1 MPNIIKYPLDP
12 TGVSVTNL
20 VQGEQHILVN
30 RPIRCIATNYGSYYA
45 NSMVITDLSNNKI
58 LNINQ
63 WYPGELYDVPTALYG
78 QPIYALV
85 VITDATVGNTI
96 SIQYQAVGGEFS
108 TSETALVNLLETLNL
123 DNRPV
128 SWPNIILKPTEYP
141 PSEHLHDAG
150 DVYGFEYVVHALE
163 RVKSAIEFGSGIYQD
178 KLYAYVD
185 IETNRATAVEN
196 SLINTSTDSIS
207 DEIAR
212 AEAAESILSANLA
225 TLLSTVGTLSTVA
238 HTGDYNNL
246 INIPVA
252 VHVPSNISAFT
263 NDVGYQTAS
272 QVTSSVNTAVGT
284 LSTVAH
290 TGDYNNL
297 INIPVAVHVP
307 SNISAFINDV
317 GYIATNGR
325 AVLGNGSAA
334 NPSLAFASDGAIDTG
349 FFWKQDGYT
358 HITNNG
364 LESGYFGPGGILNM
378 YGAVTA
384 VSFNGV
390 LYGNAA
396 TATNVDWSGVVNRP
410 SGVSAFTNDVG
421 YQTASQVTS
430 SINTAVG
437 TLSTV
442 AHTGDYNNL
451 INIPVAVGVPTNVS
465 AFTNDVGYQ
474 TASQVTSSINNQ
486 INTSIPT
493 NISAFTNDS
502 GYLTAS
508 ALGNGVTSLTLGIKN
523 ITTSYITVLS
533 DATYGTNI
541 GNLITC
547 SAATAIAIIIPLN
560 SSVNYPIGASL
571 QVVAL
576 GAGKVTFVGGGGVT
590 INSPGGLLSIG
601 AQYAAVSLIQVSTNV
616 WILIGQLSSD
626 SNWLV

>member
-30 RPIRCIATNYGSYYA
+30 RPIRCIATNYGGYYA

-196 SLINTSTDSIS
+196 SLINASTGSIS

-212 AEAAESILSANLA
+212 AKAAESILSANLA

-246 INIPVA
+246 INKPVA
-252 VHVPSNISAFT
+252 VSVPT
-263 NDVGYQTAS
+263 
-272 QVTSSVNTAVGT
+272 
-284 LSTVAH
+284 
-290 TGDYNNL
+290 
-297 INIPVAVHVP
+297 
-307 SNISAFINDV
+307 NISAFINDV

-325 AVLGNGSAA
+325 VVLGNGSAA
-334 NPSLAFASDGAIDTG
+334 NPSLAFASDGAVDTG

-364 LESGYFGPGGILNM
+364 LESGYFGPGCILNM

-390 LYGNAA
+390 LYGNATTATYATTAGNAA

-410 SGVSAFTNDVG
+410 TNVSAFTNDVG

-508 ALGNGVTSLTLGIKN
+508 ALGNRVTSLTLGIKN
-523 ITTSYITVLS
+523 TTTSYTTVLS
-533 DATYGTNI
+533 DATCDTNI

-547 SAATAIAIIIPLN
+547 SAATATTIIIPPN

-576 GAGKVTFVGGGGVT
+576 GAGKVTFMGTGGVT

-601 AQYAAVSLIQVSTNV
+601 VQYAAVSLIQVSTNV
-616 WILIGQLSSD
+616 WILIGQLSS
-626 SNWLV
+626 